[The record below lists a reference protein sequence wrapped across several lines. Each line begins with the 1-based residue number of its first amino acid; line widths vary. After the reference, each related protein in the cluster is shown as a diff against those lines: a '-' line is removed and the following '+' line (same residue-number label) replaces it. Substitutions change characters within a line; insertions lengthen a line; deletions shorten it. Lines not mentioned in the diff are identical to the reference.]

1 MLLSEFVEM
10 TGFEPM
16 ADDYERIEQEYYNFN
31 GNKSEFCRNWLET
44 HGVQKLYCDTARKLE
59 ASQSRVKLL
68 EEEVERLK
76 EELDKEFEWKP
87 TTSCGTQLSNEKYN
101 ELMNCGFAEEMTDE
115 EAKKLLYNLFGFAK
129 ERISIIATVDK
140 YEINRHNQLRISETI
155 LRKPLYASSDY
166 NYIRFDCGCMSY
178 EYINDE
184 LVKYES

>member
-10 TGFEPM
+10 TGFEPT

-31 GNKSEFCRNWLET
+31 GDKRGFCSNWLEA

-59 ASQSRVKLL
+59 ASQARVELL
-68 EEEVERLK
+68 EGEVERLK

-101 ELMNCGFAEEMTDE
+101 ELMNCGFAEVMTDE
-115 EAKKLLYNLFGFAK
+115 SAKKLLYNLFGFAK

-184 LVKYES
+184 LVQYES